1 MVKQSL
7 SSLVVMSNYGKTN
20 YYTITDVRF
29 DDLETLVFEDS
40 QTRLVDYY
48 KEKYSLTIRNM
59 KQPLLVAEGK
69 RKNDKTTL
77 LVPELMLMT
86 GIPDDFDEMRRKKIS
101 EFTIRPPGEKHQEIS
116 GLMNKLKRV

>member
-1 MVKQSL
+1 MLVKQSL
-7 SSLVVMSNYGKTN
+7 SNLVVMSNYGKTN

-59 KQPLLVAEGK
+59 KQPLLVA
-69 RKNDKTTL
+69 
-77 LVPELMLMT
+77 
-86 GIPDDFDEMRRKKIS
+86 
-101 EFTIRPPGEKHQEIS
+101 
-116 GLMNKLKRV
+116 